1 MAQKNN
7 RNDCDVHLENPQK
20 PPKTLKTTPK
30 PTQNPPKTSK
40 TPKKKPQNLEN
51 PQKHPKTSKL
61 YKHRK
66 IIDPDGLEK

>member
-1 MAQKNN
+1 MVNKNN
-7 RNDCDVHLENPQK
+7 RDDGDVHRENPKNLQN
-20 PPKTLKTTPK
+20 PSKTTPK
-30 PTQNPPKTSK
+30 PQKNHPKPPKLSKTNPKTSK
-40 TPKKKPQNLEN
+40 T